1 MKDIKLLN
9 IKTSSFQ
16 KNEPVFLLKDKK
28 LIQQK

>member
-16 KNEPVFLLKDKK
+16 KNEPVFLVKK
-28 LIQQK
+28 

>member
-16 KNEPVFLLKDKK
+16 KDEPVFFITKIKIDTKK
-28 LIQQK
+28 